1 MEILLPSLRII
12 ESFDMR
18 AKIIKIGNSLG
29 IIIPHKILK
38 QLLLK
43 ESDELELEL
52 RGPRLIMEP
61 VGVAN
66 NPFAILDHGG
76 WYDDPRDS
84 WVIAEE
90 LRSSRVDSR
99 EEIEL

>member
-38 QLLLK
+38 QLSLK

-52 RGPRLIMEP
+52 IDFG
-61 VGVAN
+61 
-66 NPFAILDHGG
+66 
-76 WYDDPRDS
+76 
-84 WVIAEE
+84 AEE
-90 LRSSRVDSR
+90 VFEETVVDKDDK
-99 EEIEL
+99 